1 MTIQNIRE
9 LERQAITQAVLRY
22 GVSREVADA
31 LGLCLK
37 TLYNRSHMYGLR
49 HGSNGREETKVKGGD
64 AT

>member
-1 MTIQNIRE
+1 MKIQNIRE

-22 GVSREVADA
+22 GVSQEVASA

-37 TLYNRSHMYGLR
+37 TLYTRTHLYGLR
-49 HGSNGREETKVKGGD
+49 HGINGWEKTKVKGGD